1 MTVTAPSHPKP
12 ACLKSPTDDRWLD
25 AAMGDLPRLLADH
38 AHCEEKAA
46 ATALSLVARYPDD
59 VPLVTSMLHLA
70 QEELGHFTR
79 LVQVL
84 RERDWPLGRI
94 EPDRYVKALLAL
106 NRVQGVEHVV
116 DHQQTPEWVDIVR
129 EISGGGVDVAF
140 DAVGGAA
147 YHQIRRCMA
156 WDGRLLIIGFVGGIA
171 EAPTNHILLKNYS
184 VVGVHWGASLSRNPD
199 ALNQQMTSVLDLA
212 SSGAVDPLIFP
223 AYSFAEAPRA
233 IQDLAERKTWGKVV
247 VEVSK

>member
-116 DHQQTPEWVDIVR
+116 DRLLILSLVEARSCERMGLLAEHLPDPDLQPLYHDLAFTEAGHHQLFVSLACHYLPKEAVTARLEALSWAEADIVR
-129 EISGGGVDVAF
+129 
-140 DAVGGAA
+140 
-147 YHQIRRCMA
+147 
-156 WDGRLLIIGFVGGIA
+156 
-171 EAPTNHILLKNYS
+171 
-184 VVGVHWGASLSRNPD
+184 
-199 ALNQQMTSVLDLA
+199 DLTP
-212 SSGAVDPLIFP
+212 G
-223 AYSFAEAPRA
+223 PRMH
-233 IQDLAERKTWGKVV
+233 
-247 VEVSK
+247 